1 MRERRPPAGS
11 GRANPRRIVTQ
22 GRSGNPGRRVELEY
36 SARVAKFAPCRVIIQ
51 GVTNPTPLPD
61 NVDPAHLAHV
71 QENFVRHM
79 LPLRGFVLS
88 LIPRRHVADDVV
100 QDTFLTV
107 CARAGSYRR
116 DTNYRAWLFTIA
128 RFKVLAALKR
138 EAGRGGLLDPHLAE
152 LLVDEPV
159 EARVA
164 EVPERLAAL
173 DACVNKLARMA
184 RRAVELRYRDGL
196 GPTDVAGRL
205 GWQVNALN
213 VALSRAR
220 AFLRRCVEESLR
232 TARTCGP

>member
-1 MRERRPPAGS
+1 
-11 GRANPRRIVTQ
+11 
-22 GRSGNPGRRVELEY
+22 
-36 SARVAKFAPCRVIIQ
+36 
-51 GVTNPTPLPD
+51 VTNPAPTPENP
-61 NVDPAHLAHV
+61 DPAHLAHV

-88 LIPRRHVADDVV
+88 LIPRRHLADDVV
-100 QDTFLTV
+100 QETFLTV

-138 EAGRGGLLDPHLAE
+138 EAGTGELIESESAE
-152 LLVDEPV
+152 LLMDETRP
-159 EARVA
+159 AGMP

-173 DACVNKLARMA
+173 DRCVDRLARMA
-184 RRAVELRYRDGL
+184 RRAVDLRYRDGL
-196 GPTDVAGRL
+196 GPTEVAERL

-220 AFLRRCVEESLR
+220 AFLRRCVEEALR
-232 TARTCGP
+232 TGRTCGP